1 MPDPRIYQPTPLG
14 DAPAPVP
21 SWVQYEE
28 EEKQRL
34 RDEEA
39 ATRADAIR
47 TREDARK
54 TARDLLNLGATGD
67 LPGVG
72 RQPSTADIQQTW
84 SENVDPTRVAEHP
97 DRREDYNLDI
107 VGSVLGAGQRVP
119 RLNPE
124 TGEYESGEF
133 QPHIPEPP
141 FEKYED
147 LTVQGRME
155 HIFHGVGVAMEEDPD
170 FADDVN
176 LDINR
181 ALYRKIPILGSYQ
194 EAGES
199 ITLAQRSQNI
209 VDGKGTKRDYFE
221 IAKKMHN
228 SRFWEEQA
236 TTGQRAA
243 GNIANVGKYGV
254 EFSMTAGTNVLAK
267 EVGQELAKAVV
278 KKTGIMNILR
288 DMTKKT
294 VKGLTGGQ
302 TGLKRA
308 AIMGTPAGI
317 NTYAQQ
323 RFGPSNLEATEDGGY
338 KMAEQKDSAITDGLE
353 AAFMAQGELIIETL
367 PLGKI
372 TAGVK
377 NKFLKW
383 FGQEV
388 AEEVASIPKFRGVQ
402 YNAAIGSFLEE
413 MGEERLTEVFNTF
426 VTRDTANLGITGLQG
441 DWQRDAMDEAIALSA
456 PQAFFAAGKL
466 GKRARSSRT
475 VPDMPTAPP
484 QLERTETPIPSWE
497 QEIVPVV
504 DTLADE
510 LPTESEVEAKIE
522 ALATDNLSSRRE
534 FEAVKLP
541 DGSTLL
547 DSYPSKVSREQLLEE
562 RRTEKQPVPLP
573 ESPVDDVPPLA
584 ELGEAEQDSAL
595 EGQLEPPVEDTPLA
609 ELREAESLTEED
621 YQSRL
626 DANTQAE
633 LDRQSAAKAKA
644 EPVTAEEALVKAPPL
659 IEEEATEEDEST
671 PEENAVAVEQIGK
684 IDVMRVYPGR
694 KVTEDGDGNFDVH
707 FEGGRWRV
715 LLKDKINLTKKQLTA
730 IYNDYINTGGKF
742 RTNPMGGKDQ
752 TFQQAYPTVEDF
764 LKDNNVTAKGT
775 VRASTD
781 AERDADATW
790 DVLGTI
796 EVARGR
802 GTDSQIKSLAH
813 EAVHSAHLSGLW
825 TDKEWSALVKAYS
838 PNSTNVRQQ
847 SEDIANASQDD
858 KTAWEDPGF
867 MDRMVDWMNRML
879 SKIGLKELSPR
890 AAQNMFFRS
899 SLFNRQADTSGRV
912 DKVPSDQAPMA
923 MAESDIDPVKPRT
936 LRHSDA
942 KFGDPDYM
950 DALVYEILLDDKQ
963 YDVANRHYD
972 KMTKE
977 ANDRADAERKAKG
990 LAKKRKALPYYQMTR
1005 EEFEE
1010 TGEDLYHGTSRLFD
1024 EFDWEK
1030 AKTRTGGS
1038 QKELSDFK
1046 SKQTGTEGN
1055 LSRFYFTNNK
1065 RVAETFA
1072 HETGGMIE
1080 ASLTANIENDQRRH
1094 GNSEWDLDEG
1104 EYESEAE
1111 VLTAYKAAIR
1121 KAMKAKNFD
1130 LKYIN
1135 EDGELVDA
1143 EDPDNIEDWLW
1154 WEGSSIRLYPSGNK
1168 PRVIET
1174 KVYGR
1179 TLDLRKGKKRPDN
1192 FPSKLENILGTLSY
1206 QHEYSPMLI
1215 KWARD
1220 NGYGKIRVE
1229 DHGTSGGESIIGLQE
1244 FIGHAADPH
1253 KEIVQRA
1260 LNAGHD
1266 VPTEA
1271 SSSYEGIQAEDGPI
1285 KFAMLDPDATDPGD
1299 PNPFPKA
1306 IEAGEKQL
1314 SIMEGIKKGLGDNAK
1329 PYHKSNVTRAKNRLA
1344 QLQIE
1349 TRVEEEFNRDGKTAG
1364 YKWTEDPSKYEQVS
1378 VEDRESAE
1386 ERVENKITPK
1396 IPDEPIE
1403 DLDLEMDWRG
1413 KPVQDPETRIK
1424 QAVPV
1429 PPHLNRP
1436 YLDADR
1442 KPQDVIHHKD
1452 ARATVA
1458 KYRTGTVEEVKAK
1471 DDAFIDEFLTGEKY
1485 VDIHTSIYAI
1495 KLSEELQLT
1504 GKIEDFEMAHAIGQR
1519 YRDINADSSRIT
1531 AYGKHVGSALDQRH
1545 SRLREA
1551 IFERDKKTLA
1561 LISLQKSKDPLE
1573 AAAGAKAWNKEQDR
1587 IAAVR
1592 EVVED
1597 MGYAWTENGLREIVK
1612 NRGDQQKIVYAA
1624 LYSKKGNFQ
1633 RVLEINSE
1641 YTIGA
1646 MLSGTN
1652 TLFTNF
1658 ISGPA
1663 TAGALAI
1670 TRRAES
1676 VANSIYNQTDITM
1689 SDYGLAK
1696 ELKKLGIKEFELS
1709 QIIKDSFDNGITRWL
1724 HEYGPLEESM
1734 GINEV
1739 QQFEVSPGMPGKTG
1753 RVIRKVLGLGPM
1765 AASDQLTKTFYT
1777 TLNVRLHAA
1786 HLARVEAL
1794 KYNKRNP
1801 DKEKLTDKDIKARAT
1816 ELLINRE
1823 SPAWAAALQDALE
1836 ITYQDDGGI
1845 ASKAI
1850 IDAALYAKNIGKGT
1864 PAAIFGKIAEQS
1876 ALLFVRTPVRMF
1888 SQIAAR
1894 TPVVGTPNVFAKMIA
1909 NVHNGRPTFQ
1919 GVNNQIV
1926 SQIGVL
1932 GLIRLLAMDD
1942 DDPLEGWFG
1951 LSGSG
1956 VGKKMKGL
1964 EYEAVPNNA
1973 VRLGKKWYKTSRIDP
1988 LDILLSTVIDGVKSA
2003 QKGRGVGQIIED
2015 ASNSAM
2021 TSILDKSMVRSVASI
2036 IDAAKPE
2043 GRGKKGWMESYLTRY
2058 IPGLYSQ
2065 AARHLD
2071 ENIYDSK
2078 TDSSLDNIL
2087 IKSGIKKGEN
2097 IIGLWGKNAKSD
2109 SKNLFLPDTR
2119 SAEMFKGNL
2128 AFQKWNDKNVDNKHQ
2143 PMEFGDEYTDED
2155 KSKVKFDG
2163 ADKPKFQRAA
2173 GLLAYKLVDAFV
2185 PKIHAEAPDEV
2196 TLELINLLRKNAKKI
2211 VVAHYEKN
2219 GDFMVTNKNY
2229 EIDKML
2235 TTINNSSLISEKS
2248 YQYDKQPTKK
2258 GGKYEDQPAD
2268 MAKFNEK
2275 KASAKRYRDW
2285 LNENWVT
2292 IHGKIRQ

>member
-39 ATRADAIR
+39 ATRADA
-47 TREDARK
+47 EK
-54 TARDLLNLGATGD
+54 TARDLFALGFGDGSDLYPTHPGAGTG
-67 LPGVG
+67 G
-72 RQPSTADIQQTW
+72 QPSTEDIQQTW

-97 DRREDYNLDI
+97 DQRNDYGVDF
-107 VGSVLGAGQRVP
+107 VGGVVKAGQRVP

-124 TGEYESGEF
+124 TGEYESGEP

-141 FEKYED
+141 FGKYED
-147 LTVQGRME
+147 LTIQGRME
-155 HIFHGVGVAMEEDPD
+155 HIFQGMGVAMEEDPD

-176 LDINR
+176 LDVNK
-181 ALYRKIPILGSYQ
+181 ALYKRIPILGAFQ
-194 EAGES
+194 QVGDDL
-199 ITLAQRSQNI
+199 TLAQRSQNI

-221 IAKKMHN
+221 ISKVMHN
-228 SRFWEEQA
+228 ADYWE
-236 TTGQRAA
+236 
-243 GNIANVGKYGV
+243 NKANVGERAVGNISSVATYGV
-254 EFSMTAGTNVLAK
+254 EFAMTAGTNVLVK
-267 EVGQELAKAVV
+267 KVGKELAEAVI
-278 KKTGIMNILR
+278 KKTGFKELMKKYA
-288 DMTKKT
+288 KKT
-294 VKGLTGGQ
+294 VQTIVGGEQ
-302 TGLKRA
+302 GIKRA
-308 AIMGTPAGI
+308 VVMGAPSAGSTLI
-317 NTYAQQ
+317 NS
-323 RFGPSNLEATEDGGY
+323 RGGPGNMEATEDGGY
-338 KMAEQKDSAITDGLE
+338 KMREQEDSAFVDSLE
-353 AAFMAQGELIIETL
+353 AVAMAQAELRIETL
-367 PLGKI
+367 SLGIKFPPGI
-372 TAGVK
+372 K
-377 NKFLKW
+377 NKFLKF
-383 FGQEV
+383 FGREVSKEV
-388 AEEVASIPKFRGVQ
+388 APAVRGGLKKSM
-402 YNAAIGSFLEE
+402 AISSFFDEF
-413 MGEERLTEVFNTF
+413 GEERLTEVANAFI
-426 VTRDTANLGITGLQG
+426 TRDTANLGITGLQG
-441 DWQRDAMDEAIALSA
+441 DWQKDLGDETIALAAMQVPFGAANLARGVSKVGA
-456 PQAFFAAGKL
+456 P
-466 GKRARSSRT
+466 T
-475 VPDMPTAPP
+475 PTKPP
-484 QLERTETPIPSWE
+484 QLERTEIPVPSWE
-497 QEIVPVV
+497 QDIIPAV

-510 LPTESEVEAKIE
+510 LPTESEVEAKID

-562 RRTEKQPVPLP
+562 RRIEKEPVPLP

-584 ELGEAEQDSAL
+584 ELGEAEQPSAL
-595 EGQLEPPVEDTPLA
+595 EGQVEAP
-609 ELREAESLTEED
+609 ELM
-621 YQSRL
+621 
-626 DANTQAE
+626 
-633 LDRQSAAKAKA
+633 
-644 EPVTAEEALVKAPPL
+644 AEEAPIEPIKPSPV
-659 IEEEATEEDEST
+659 IEEEAPIEAPPVIKTEAPVEDEST

-684 IDVMRVYPGR
+684 IDVMRIFPGR
-694 KVTEDGDGNFDVH
+694 KVTEEGDGNFDVH
-707 FEGGRWRV
+707 FEGGRWSV

-742 RTNPMGGKDQ
+742 RTDPMGGKDQ

-764 LKDNNVTAKGT
+764 LKDNKVIAKGT
-775 VRASTD
+775 ARSSTD

-825 TDKEWSALVKAYS
+825 SDKEWSVLVKAYS
-838 PNSTNVRQQ
+838 TPGSTIRQQ

-867 MDRMVDWMNRML
+867 MDRMVDWTNRML

-923 MAESDIDPVKPRT
+923 V
-936 LRHSDA
+936 L
-942 KFGDPDYM
+942 DPD
-950 DALVYEILLDDKQ
+950 VT
-963 YDVANRHYD
+963 VA
-972 KMTKE
+972 
-977 ANDRADAERKAKG
+977 ADA
-990 LAKKRKALPYYQMTR
+990 
-1005 EEFEE
+1005 
-1010 TGEDLYHGTSRLFD
+1010 
-1024 EFDWEK
+1024 
-1030 AKTRTGGS
+1030 
-1038 QKELSDFK
+1038 
-1046 SKQTGTEGN
+1046 
-1055 LSRFYFTNNK
+1055 
-1065 RVAETFA
+1065 
-1072 HETGGMIE
+1072 
-1080 ASLTANIENDQRRH
+1080 
-1094 GNSEWDLDEG
+1094 
-1104 EYESEAE
+1104 
-1111 VLTAYKAAIR
+1111 
-1121 KAMKAKNFD
+1121 
-1130 LKYIN
+1130 
-1135 EDGELVDA
+1135 
-1143 EDPDNIEDWLW
+1143 
-1154 WEGSSIRLYPSGNK
+1154 
-1168 PRVIET
+1168 
-1174 KVYGR
+1174 
-1179 TLDLRKGKKRPDN
+1179 
-1192 FPSKLENILGTLSY
+1192 
-1206 QHEYSPMLI
+1206 
-1215 KWARD
+1215 
-1220 NGYGKIRVE
+1220 
-1229 DHGTSGGESIIGLQE
+1229 
-1244 FIGHAADPH
+1244 
-1253 KEIVQRA
+1253 
-1260 LNAGHD
+1260 
-1266 VPTEA
+1266 
-1271 SSSYEGIQAEDGPI
+1271 
-1285 KFAMLDPDATDPGD
+1285 DPDATDPGD
-1299 PNPFPKA
+1299 ANPFPDVIA
-1306 IEAGEKQL
+1306 AGETQL
-1314 SIMEGIKKGLGDNAK
+1314 SIMEGILKGMGDNAK
-1329 PYHKSNVTRAKNRLA
+1329 PYQKGNVTRAKNRLA

-1378 VEDRESAE
+1378 VQDRESAE
-1386 ERVENKITPK
+1386 ERVENEITPK

-1403 DLDLEMDWRG
+1403 DLDAEMDWRG
-1413 KPVQDPETRIK
+1413 KPVEDPETRIGP
-1424 QAVPV
+1424 AVPV

-1442 KPQDVIHHKD
+1442 KPKDVIHHKD

-1504 GKIEDFEMAHAIGQR
+1504 GKIEDFEMAHAIAQR

-1531 AYGKHVGSALDQRH
+1531 AYGKHVGSVFDQRQ

-1561 LISLQKSKDPLE
+1561 LISLKKSKDPLE
-1573 AAAGAKAWNKEQDR
+1573 AAAGAKAWDKEQDR

-1597 MGYAWTENGLREIVK
+1597 MGYEWTENGLREIVK

-1663 TAGALAI
+1663 TAGTLAI
-1670 TRRAES
+1670 IRRAES

-1709 QIIKDSFDNGITRWL
+1709 QIIKDSFDNGITRWW

-1801 DKEKLTDKDIKARAT
+1801 DKEQLTDKDIKARAT

-1845 ASKAI
+1845 ASKGI
-1850 IDAALYAKNIGKGT
+1850 IDLALKAKNIGKGT
-1864 PAAIFGKIAEQS
+1864 PTAIFGKIAEQS

-1932 GLIRLLAMDD
+1932 GLIGLLAMDD

-1973 VRLGKKWYKTSRIDP
+1973 VRFGKTWVKTSRVDP
-1988 LDILLSTVIDGVKSA
+1988 LDILLSTIIDGVKSA

-2015 ASNSAM
+2015 ASDSAM

-2155 KSKVKFDG
+2155 KSKVKFDT